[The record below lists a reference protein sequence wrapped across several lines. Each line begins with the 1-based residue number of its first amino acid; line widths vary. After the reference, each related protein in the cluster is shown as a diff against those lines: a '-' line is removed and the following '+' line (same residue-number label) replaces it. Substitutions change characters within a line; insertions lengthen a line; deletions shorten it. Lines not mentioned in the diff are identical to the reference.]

1 MKKLL
6 LGACAALVS
15 LSLSAQ
21 QTYKEL
27 AEQAFHCVEQDSLDR
42 AAGLFRQALK
52 LEPGN
57 AFNAELFAGLGEICY
72 RQKRP
77 QEAIEQYTLSL
88 NMRPKSV
95 PTLLSRAGVYLE
107 TGDERHAYTD
117 YCDVLDLD
125 KDNREAL
132 FFRAYINMSRRD
144 YKAARV
150 DYERLL
156 MLDANHFNA
165 RLGLAVLNQKEGRLK
180 EWYGCFEANPY
191 QQGWFVPHDVP
202 GMVELMGG
210 REKVLADLKQFF
222 DQTPPDFLWNLYYN
236 HANEP
241 VHFVPFLFNRLGEP
255 WLTQKWTRVICR
267 KAYFNK
273 VEGIVGNEDVGQMS
287 AWYVLAASGL
297 HPDCPGDT
305 RMQITSPVFDRVEF
319 RLDPAY
325 YPGKTFTVVA
335 HGNSPKNVYIQKAV
349 LNGKPY
355 RKCHLDFSEVTAG
368 GTLELYM
375 GSEPNEQWGVE

>member
-180 EWYGCFEANPY
+180 EANDQLTTLITAHPQDASLYAARLLDLEEAIRLQPDNAQHY
-191 QQGWFVPHDVP
+191 LSRAAIYVKQGRKKQARADLDRA
-202 GMVELMGG
+202 VELGVSRASLDGFMK
-210 REKVLADLKQFF
+210 E
-222 DQTPPDFLWNLYYN
+222 
-236 HANEP
+236 NE
-241 VHFVPFLFNRLGEP
+241 
-255 WLTQKWTRVICR
+255 
-267 KAYFNK
+267 
-273 VEGIVGNEDVGQMS
+273 
-287 AWYVLAASGL
+287 
-297 HPDCPGDT
+297 
-305 RMQITSPVFDRVEF
+305 
-319 RLDPAY
+319 
-325 YPGKTFTVVA
+325 
-335 HGNSPKNVYIQKAV
+335 
-349 LNGKPY
+349 
-355 RKCHLDFSEVTAG
+355 
-368 GTLELYM
+368 
-375 GSEPNEQWGVE
+375 

>member
-107 TGDERHAYTD
+107 TGYERHAYTD

-180 EWYGCFEANPY
+180 EANDQLTTLITAHPQDASLYAARADVEKEQKAYDLALLDLEEAIRLQPDNAQHY
-191 QQGWFVPHDVP
+191 LSRAAIYVKQDRKKQARADLDRA
-202 GMVELMGG
+202 VELGVSRASLDGFMK
-210 REKVLADLKQFF
+210 E
-222 DQTPPDFLWNLYYN
+222 
-236 HANEP
+236 NE
-241 VHFVPFLFNRLGEP
+241 
-255 WLTQKWTRVICR
+255 
-267 KAYFNK
+267 
-273 VEGIVGNEDVGQMS
+273 
-287 AWYVLAASGL
+287 
-297 HPDCPGDT
+297 
-305 RMQITSPVFDRVEF
+305 
-319 RLDPAY
+319 
-325 YPGKTFTVVA
+325 
-335 HGNSPKNVYIQKAV
+335 
-349 LNGKPY
+349 
-355 RKCHLDFSEVTAG
+355 
-368 GTLELYM
+368 
-375 GSEPNEQWGVE
+375 